1 MASTKYG
8 QYILT
13 ERGASK
19 GIPGTGVKPVVL
31 EGLNDWGGIQH
42 RMKWKFVSKPG
53 VIMGTRHSHEF
64 DEFLVFLS
72 CNPANELDFT
82 ARIELLLGEE
92 GESHVIVSPS
102 VVCIPQGLVHGP
114 LTFKNVGKPVLFSYI
129 YLAPDYRQIPAS

>member
-13 ERGASK
+13 ERGGSSS
-19 GIPGTGVKPVVL
+19 IPGTGVKPVKL
-31 EGLNDWGGIQH
+31 EGLEDWGGIQH
-42 RMKWKFVSKPG
+42 RMKWKFVSRPG
-53 VIMGTRHSHEF
+53 VIMDTRHSHEF

-72 CNPANELDFT
+72 CNPADELDFI
-82 ARIELLLGEE
+82 AEIELLLGEE
-92 GESHVIVSPS
+92 GEPHVIVSPT

-114 LTFKNVGKPVLFSYI
+114 LTFKSVGKPVLFSHI